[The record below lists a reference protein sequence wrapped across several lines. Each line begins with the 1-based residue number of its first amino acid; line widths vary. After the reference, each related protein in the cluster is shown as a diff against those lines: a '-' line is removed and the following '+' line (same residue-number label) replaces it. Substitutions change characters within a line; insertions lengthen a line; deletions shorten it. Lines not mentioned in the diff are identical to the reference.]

1 MNIFI
6 LSTDPVK
13 AAQQHNDKH
22 VVKMIVESAQMLCT
36 AHRVLDGGKVEYQKK
51 TPKGKFR
58 KATKWQLPDRR
69 DDKLYRAT
77 HINHPCSIWCR
88 ETVENYMWLHALT
101 VALCDEYYH
110 RYGKHHKVPRQHKVQ
125 ASGMLDLLATPPR
138 NIPCGGLTPFAI
150 AMPDQYKV
158 DDVIQS
164 YKNYYLGEK
173 TGFMKYTHREM
184 PEWVKKGLFK
194 NTLKH
199 GHKKEDTI
207 NDFLPIG

>member
-1 MNIFI
+1 
-6 LSTDPVK
+6 VK
-13 AAQQHNDKH
+13 EWRLND
-22 VVKMIVESAQMLCT
+22 
-36 AHRVLDGGKVEYQKK
+36 HREGL
-51 TPKGKFR
+51 
-58 KATKWQLPDRR
+58 
-69 DDKLYRAT
+69 LYRAT
-77 HINHPCSIWCR
+77 HANHPCSIWCR

-110 RYGKHHKVPRQHKVQ
+110 RYGQHKPKPTKHKVQ
-125 ASGMLDLLATPPR
+125 RSGLLHMLATPPR
-138 NIPCGGLTPFAI
+138 NIPCGGLTPFAV

-184 PEWVKKGLFK
+184 PEWVKKGLFV

-199 GHKKEDTI
+199 GAKVIDPDNETEY
-207 NDFLPIG
+207 LPLG